1 MKQPNH
7 QTLVIGSGVGIVAAA
22 AAITAGILT
31 RHHILMHRR
40 KAKAMD
46 FKTLEIDPKNPSN
59 MEYVVSHNTWGF

>member
-1 MKQPNH
+1 MKQANH
-7 QTLVIGSGVGIVAAA
+7 QKLVIGSGVGVVAA

-31 RHHILMHRR
+31 RHHILLHRR
-40 KAKAMD
+40 KSKAMD